1 MTTGWWK
8 IRFDVM
14 LDGIEI
20 DFDELP
26 DAEKRRIQKL
36 LAAGAVAGELLVE
49 RELATHSSHTD
60 YFSITY

>member
-14 LDGIEI
+14 LDGIKI

>member
-1 MTTGWWK
+1 MKTGWWK

-36 LAAGAVAGELLVE
+36 LAAGVVAGELQVGESRKAAETL
-49 RELATHSSHTD
+49 T
-60 YFSITY
+60 I

>member
-1 MTTGWWK
+1 
-8 IRFDVM
+8 M

-49 RELATHSSHTD
+49 GDPATHSSHTD

>member
-1 MTTGWWK
+1 MKTGWWK

-36 LAAGAVAGELLVE
+36 LASGVVAGELQVGESRKMAETL
-49 RELATHSSHTD
+49 T
-60 YFSITY
+60 I

>member
-1 MTTGWWK
+1 MTGWWK

-36 LAAGAVAGELLVE
+36 LASGVVAGELQVGESRKTAETL
-49 RELATHSSHTD
+49 T
-60 YFSITY
+60 I

>member
-1 MTTGWWK
+1 MMTGWWK

-36 LAAGAVAGELLVE
+36 LAAGVVAGELQVGESRKTAETL
-49 RELATHSSHTD
+49 T
-60 YFSITY
+60 I

>member
-1 MTTGWWK
+1 MKTGWWK

-36 LAAGAVAGELLVE
+36 LAAGVVAGELQVSESRKTAETL
-49 RELATHSSHTD
+49 T
-60 YFSITY
+60 I